1 MTIKELK
8 SRMGQK
14 VYIRTDGYNKLD
26 GEYILTGIMQR
37 CEIENEKME
46 SGIFIKVSELPPQR
60 TGYWIDI
67 NNTKLMFL
75 QNAEEA
81 ETEKEK
87 EKESIHSNNISEQR
101 HIKDIQKNTLQ
112 QLKAMQGSDVK

>member
-8 SRMGQK
+8 SRMGQR

-60 TGYWIDI
+60 ASYWIDI

-75 QNAEEA
+75 QNAEDE

-87 EKESIHSNNISEQR
+87 EPIHSNNISEQQR
-101 HIKDIQKNTLQ
+101 IEDIQKNTLQ

>member
-37 CEIENEKME
+37 CEIENKKME

-60 TGYWIDI
+60 ASYWIDI

-75 QNAEEA
+75 QNAE
-81 ETEKEK
+81 TEK

>member
-1 MTIKELK
+1 MKLNEMKEHIGK
-8 SRMGQK
+8 K
-14 VYIRTDGYNKLD
+14 VFVKYKGYNSLD

-37 CEIENEKME
+37 CEIENKKME
-46 SGIFIKVSELPPQR
+46 SGIFIKISELPPQR
-60 TGYWIDI
+60 ASYWIDI

-81 ETEKEK
+81 EMEK
-87 EKESIHSNNISEQR
+87 EKESIHSNNISEQQR
-101 HIKDIQKNTLQ
+101 IEDIQKNTLQ